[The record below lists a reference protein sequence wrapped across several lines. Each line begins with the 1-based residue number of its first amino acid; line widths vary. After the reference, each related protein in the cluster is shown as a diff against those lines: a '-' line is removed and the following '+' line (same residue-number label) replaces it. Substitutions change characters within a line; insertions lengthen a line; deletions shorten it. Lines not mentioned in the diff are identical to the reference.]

1 MNIMFYKIEYL
12 DIHCKNSV
20 FMFNRKSV
28 ISKENLKYIFEFKGG
43 KPCDLP
49 IVMGACHG
57 VAI

>member
-1 MNIMFYKIEYL
+1 MFYKIEYL

-20 FMFNRKSV
+20 FMFNRKCL
-28 ISKENLKYIFEFKGG
+28 ISKENLKYIFEFKEG